1 VFLTQKGNN
10 MTLIEKL
17 RLEVYIREQHQKHG
31 DEFYAELA
39 KVLAKLD
46 TEVLSVDPRTR
57 LVLHKAA

>member
-1 VFLTQKGNN
+1 